1 MDFIATAAIRIATL
15 RAEGVG
21 HIINYLKELGQFRQ
35 AEEVLVVKEHF
46 FTLVGFFFFFGA
58 LLSFLFPFQA
68 KPGLSSI
75 LFPFFHCPTYNSSAK
90 IDSSSLL
97 PMY

>member
-46 FTLVGFFFFFGA
+46 FTLVGFFLERF
-58 LLSFLFPFQA
+58 SP
-68 KPGLSSI
+68 
-75 LFPFFHCPTYNSSAK
+75 
-90 IDSSSLL
+90 SSSLSKPSQVFL
-97 PMY
+97 PFSSLSSTVLPTTAVQK